1 MKKLRKSGQAL
12 SLLND
17 DRCLQEGIQLW
28 GVEPDELPSDFA
40 LLQGAILG
48 IVNVSIKLLHKCHIN
63 MLLWQSGES
72 SMPLPPFQ
80 LLKKFIVLSIS
91 ELHVLLWK
99 NVSKMNVVLIVALSD
114 LRDKFGGVPCG
125 FLPLWPTGTSSAL
138 LRGHQKKKTKVRLVR
153 QG

>member
-63 MLLWQSGES
+63 MLLWQSGEAS
-72 SMPLPPFQ
+72 VPLPPLQ
-80 LLKKFIVLSIS
+80 LLKKLIVLA
-91 ELHVLLWK
+91 V
-99 NVSKMNVVLIVALSD
+99 
-114 LRDKFGGVPCG
+114 G
-125 FLPLWPTGTSSAL
+125 SS
-138 LRGHQKKKTKVRLVR
+138 RMFRR
-153 QG
+153 